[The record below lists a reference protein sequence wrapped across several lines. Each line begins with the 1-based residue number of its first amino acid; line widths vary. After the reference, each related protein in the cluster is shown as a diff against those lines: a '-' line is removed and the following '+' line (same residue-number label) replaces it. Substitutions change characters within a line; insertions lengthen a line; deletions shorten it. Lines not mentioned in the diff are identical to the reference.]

1 MDLLKSLLETNP
13 EIEEIDLS
21 GQGITDLGEVLP
33 ALALFSDMKRLNL
46 RGCGLMDLPED
57 LGALEKTEVLD
68 LRGNEL
74 REGEELIESLR
85 TMPVLREVMMTSLG
99 EQTLKQLRRQ
109 LPGVTVSCQSTGFE
123 DIVEVGTVE
132 DEDQLDIFP
141 KEEIELVATL
151 YDDIRDLGQK
161 RYPATAWKVD
171 FGEFIANLAQETSA
185 ALKSAPTPTL
195 AETIRLRARRKLFDC
210 CADELIA
217 VTASVQPELA
227 RLWERLVTVKE
238 EVAESGLQAWEK
250 GTGIE
255 NARGKGQEQVER
267 LRKEWLE
274 EKEELMLELEGL
286 KEENQKYLDA
296 IIRHS
301 KSSAEAALGPSTRSP
316 EVRQPSALSISSSPG
331 RQLSLNQLKEFIEE
345 VYQAKIKFDQR
356 CVEARLAIE
365 HLSDFLKTHL
375 THKFGLK
382 SLRQEWLAG
391 VWQAIDRYADEDNDV
406 AVFGKI
412 VRNECDEDFRFVQMQ
427 VKETATQLLRLFL
440 REKFPLKS
448 ASGLE
453 SLLNARINGQLA
465 EEEWVHVVTYMYN
478 ETDALL
484 LVSLI
489 RELMQQRNVQS
500 PQAGKQLRLSR
511 EEVMLNREKERALRS
526 RIPFAELLKILL
538 DFQLKGHEKFLQG
551 FLRRFESADR
561 DEDGYLNEKEF
572 RELAESLEMGLSS
585 ADMERLLQLIDPYDY
600 QKINFSQCVS
610 LFTNVSASQETV
622 VADESEPGKLVS
634 VLQKLAISESD
645 GFNIE

>member
-13 EIEEIDLS
+13 EVEEIDLS
-21 GQGITDLGEVLP
+21 GQGLADLGEVLP
-33 ALALFSDMKRLNL
+33 ALALFSDLQRLHL
-46 RGCGLMDLPED
+46 RGNGLTELPED
-57 LGALEKTEVLD
+57 LAALERTEVLD
-68 LRGNEL
+68 LRGNEM
-74 REGEELIESLR
+74 RENDELVRSLS
-85 TMPVLREVMMTSLG
+85 TMPMLKEVIVTSLG
-99 EQTLKQLRRQ
+99 EKVQSQLRRQ
-109 LPGVTVSCQSTGFE
+109 LPDLLVTCQSTGSD

-141 KEEIELVATL
+141 REEIEAVANL
-151 YDDIRDLGQK
+151 YDDIRDFGQK
-161 RYPATAWKVD
+161 HFPTTTWKVD
-171 FGEFIANLAQETSA
+171 FGEFVASLAQETSA
-185 ALKSAPTPTL
+185 ALKSAPTSVL
-195 AETIRLRARRKLFDC
+195 AETMRLRARMKLFDC
-210 CADELIA
+210 CTDELGA
-217 VTASVQPELA
+217 VTESLQPEVA
-227 RLWERLVTVKE
+227 RLWERVVRVKE
-238 EVAESGLQAWEK
+238 GVAEAGLRTWEQGAESVGKKLPGSGE
-250 GTGIE
+250 
-255 NARGKGQEQVER
+255 VER
-267 LRKEWLE
+267 LRKEWAE

-286 KEENQKYLDA
+286 REENQKYLDA

-301 KSSAEAALGPSTRSP
+301 KSSADAALGPPVHSP
-316 EVRQPSALSISSSPG
+316 EVRQPSTLSISSSPG

-365 HLSDFLKTHL
+365 NVADFLKTHL

-382 SLRQEWLAG
+382 SLRQEWLTG
-391 VWQAIDRYADEDNDV
+391 VWQAIDRYSDEDNDV

-412 VRNECDEDFRFVQMQ
+412 IRNECDEDFRFVQMQ

-453 SLLNARINGQLA
+453 SLLSARINGQLA
-465 EEEWVHVVTYMYN
+465 EEEWTHVVTYMYN

-500 PQAGKQLRLSR
+500 PQAGRQLRLSR
-511 EEVMLNREKERALRS
+511 EEMMLNREKERALRS
-526 RIPFAELLKILL
+526 RIPFADLLKILL

-551 FLRRFESADR
+551 FLRRFRSADR
-561 DEDGYLNEKEF
+561 DEDGYLSEKEF
-572 RELAESLEMGLSS
+572 RDLADSLEMGLNS

-610 LFTNVSASQETV
+610 LFT
-622 VADESEPGKLVS
+622 S
-634 VLQKLAISESD
+634 VNST
-645 GFNIE
+645 